1 MTIGMRRTVLALIA
15 AMTIGC
21 DQGTK
26 YIAAAVLADRPAQ
39 SFWGDIFRL
48 VYAENTGAFLGLGAN
63 LPMAV
68 RTALF
73 TVGTGI
79 ILALFAILLLRLK
92 WSFWKMTGLTLFIAG
107 GASNWI
113 DRVVR
118 GSVVDFM
125 NIGVGWMRTGIF
137 NVADVAIMAGV
148 ACLLLPDFFKTVSSG
163 QDADG
168 TR

>member
-1 MTIGMRRTVLALIA
+1 MRRTILALIA

-26 YIAAAVLADRPAQ
+26 HIAAAVLADKPVQ
-39 SFWGDIFRL
+39 SFFGDIFRL
-48 VYAENTGAFLGLGAN
+48 IYAENTGAFLGLGAN
-63 LPMAV
+63 LPAAA
-68 RTALF
+68 RTAMF

-79 ILALFAILLLRLK
+79 ILALFAILLLRLQ

-125 NIGVGWMRTGIF
+125 NVGIGWMRTGIF
-137 NVADVAIMAGV
+137 NVADVAIMVGV
-148 ACLLLPDFFKTVSSG
+148 ACLLLPEAGKIGASRKG
-163 QDADG
+163 ADG
-168 TR
+168 IG